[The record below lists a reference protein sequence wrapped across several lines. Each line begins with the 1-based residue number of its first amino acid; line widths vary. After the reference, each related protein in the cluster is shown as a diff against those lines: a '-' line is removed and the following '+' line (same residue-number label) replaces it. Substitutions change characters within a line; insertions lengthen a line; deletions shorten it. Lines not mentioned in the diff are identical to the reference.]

1 MSLYYVLHILVTHNI
16 ISIRKNRGANM
27 NEVTLFKPNELI
39 SAIDQINVNK
49 LAKHLCNYFLQHAQK
64 KLKFENYNSNSFE
77 LSISEINH
85 IANIGVKDYKMIE
98 KSINALMQ
106 PVTIRPVDDP
116 KSYIKLVP
124 IYMVALDNQKGVY
137 KFSLVPEVI
146 DILKNSDYFTKL
158 NLSEFNYLESKY
170 SIILYEYLKRYE
182 NARKIPLM
190 TIDEFRTI
198 THTQDK
204 KTYDNFAQL
213 KRTVLDV
220 AVNDINNKTQY
231 NVSYETYT
239 THTRR
244 RPKIS
249 EIQFYFSKKARL
261 ESEQATDNEFNDELF
276 ISFRQIFKNLPIED
290 YKHACE
296 TFERSTLVRFLND
309 LKNKSYSSLK
319 TECFLRY
326 LLDRTN
332 KKWNGYLYKTQNK
345 TPKEPGQTSGSFGAN
360 EKFNFDEYMKK
371 ERQKFFDV

>member
-1 MSLYYVLHILVTHNI
+1 
-16 ISIRKNRGANM
+16 M

-39 SAIDQINVNK
+39 SAMDQINVNK

-77 LSISEINH
+77 LFISEINH

-106 PVTIRPVDDP
+106 PVTIRPEDDP

-124 IYMVALDNQKGVY
+124 IYMVALDNKKGVY

-158 NLSEFNYLESKY
+158 NLAEFNDLESKY

-182 NARKIPLM
+182 HARKIPLM
-190 TIDEFRTI
+190 TIEEFRTI

-231 NVSYETYT
+231 LVSYETFT

-244 RPKIS
+244 RPKVN
-249 EIQFYFSKKARL
+249 EIQFYFSKKSKL
-261 ESEQATDNEFNDELF
+261 ENEQAIENEFCDELF
-276 ISFRQIFKNLPIED
+276 LDFRQIFKNLPVED

-309 LKNKSYSSLK
+309 LKRKNYGNLK

-326 LLDRTN
+326 LIERTEQ
-332 KKWNGYLYKTQNK
+332 KWNGYFFKIQK
-345 TPKEPGQTSGSFGAN
+345 STPKEKTSGSFNFN
-360 EKFNFDEYMKK
+360 EHLQK

>member
-1 MSLYYVLHILVTHNI
+1 
-16 ISIRKNRGANM
+16 M

-39 SAIDQINVNK
+39 SAMDQINVNK

-64 KLKFENYNSNSFE
+64 KLKFENYNSHSFE
-77 LSISEINH
+77 LLISEVNQ
-85 IANIGVKDYKMIE
+85 IANVGIKDYKLIE
-98 KSINALMQ
+98 KSLTALMQ
-106 PVTIRPVDDP
+106 PVTIRPEDDP

-124 IYMVALDNQKGVY
+124 IYMIGLDNQKGVY
-137 KFSLVPEVI
+137 KFSLIPEVI

-244 RPKIS
+244 RPKVS
-249 EIQFYFSKKARL
+249 EIQFYFSKKSKL
-261 ESEQATDNEFNDELF
+261 EKEQAIENEFTDELF
-276 ISFRQIFKNLPIED
+276 LEFRQIFKNLPVED
-290 YKHACE
+290 YKHACD
-296 TFERSTLVRFLND
+296 TFERSTLVRFLSD
-309 LKNKSYSSLK
+309 LKRKNYGTLK

-326 LLDRTN
+326 LIERTN
-332 KKWNGYLYKTQNK
+332 QKWNGYLYKSQNK
-345 TPKEPGQTSGSFGAN
+345 TPKKEEKDPGHTSGSFGDD

>member
-1 MSLYYVLHILVTHNI
+1 
-16 ISIRKNRGANM
+16 M

-39 SAIDQINVNK
+39 SAMDQINVNK
-49 LAKHLCNYFLQHAQK
+49 LAKHLCNYFLQYAQK

-77 LSISEINH
+77 LFISEINH

-106 PVTIRPVDDP
+106 PVTIRPEDDP

-158 NLSEFNYLESKY
+158 NLSEFNDLESKY

-198 THTQDK
+198 THTHDK

-244 RPKIS
+244 RPKVN
-249 EIQFYFSKKARL
+249 EIQFFFSKKERL
-261 ESEQATDNEFNDELF
+261 ENEQAIEDEFNDELF
-276 ISFRQIFKNLPIED
+276 INFRQIFKNLPIED
-290 YKHACE
+290 YKHARE
-296 TFERSTLVRFLND
+296 TFERSTLVRFYND
-309 LKNKSYSSLK
+309 LKKKSYGTLK
-319 TECFLRY
+319 TECFLRF
-326 LLDRTN
+326 LIDRTN
-332 KKWNGYLYKTQNK
+332 KKWNGYLFKTQK
-345 TPKEPGQTSGSFGAN
+345 QTPKEEDPGHASGSFD
-360 EKFNFDEYMKK
+360 FDEYMKK